1 MRCRINEMKKKTK
14 MKEKIEE
21 KKDLMIVKLQ
31 KEKDIS
37 VKMFIE
43 EMSATHIC

>member
-1 MRCRINEMKKKTK
+1 MNEMKKKEK

-31 KEKDIS
+31 KEEDTLMKIIR
-37 VKMFIE
+37 KR
-43 EMSATHIC
+43 